1 MALRRARLSVWPKN
15 AFDQPERVLVMRC
28 SADDISVIVDS
39 LSSQSCERTK
49 YQTDAIDGRG
59 AKLTSMTPLRLS
71 Q

>member
-39 LSSQSCERTK
+39 LSSQSCE
-49 YQTDAIDGRG
+49 
-59 AKLTSMTPLRLS
+59 
-71 Q
+71 